1 MVGALLLQTHRQ
13 RVLGCPRTEIHMVF
27 LPFVRVVHRRKLV
40 DLTEERRLQWMAEVR
55 LKGEKQEEEERQER
69 IALFSRGVAVP
80 QRRKL
85 RL

>member
-1 MVGALLLQTHRQ
+1 MLQTHRQ